1 MSSITNQKPPP
12 ATKSSLPPLHH
23 EKRKRIF
30 SLSRRSSTRKSLSSM
45 PGEIVDIP
53 EPPRVPVLG
62 HVTEIDQEYPLGS
75 FLHLANKYGPVYR
88 LDLLGTKMVVVST
101 QKLVDECCDDKRFKK
116 SIDGELNELR
126 AAVHDGL
133 FTSKGVE
140 EENWGVAHRVLMS
153 AFGPL
158 AIRDMFDPM
167 HDVAGQLAMK
177 WARHGPSTPIN
188 IGEDMTRLTM
198 DTVALCTMGYRFN
211 SYYREDT
218 HPFIKA
224 MYAVMKEAGDK
235 TLRVLPQ
242 VFYSKQDKRYRT
254 NIDTLRST
262 AREVLEARRLDPD
275 GANTRKDVLT
285 AMLNTVD
292 PVTGRKMTDE
302 SIIDNLITFL
312 VAGHETTAA
321 TFTFTMYWLLKRPEV
336 YRKVQ
341 EEVDTIVSDG
351 PLRVEHVPKLKY
363 LSAVLREVLRHSA
376 PIPAFARE
384 VQGNEAVIGG
394 KYRVKAGEQI
404 VCFLAKSHLDP
415 AVFGDDAE
423 EFRPERMLDENFDRL
438 MREFPNC
445 WSPFGTG
452 MRGCIGRAFAWQEMV
467 LAFALLMQN
476 FNFVMNNP
484 GYDLKVSQTLT
495 IKPKDLYIR
504 AILREGLTPS
514 LLEARM
520 TGSLVGGGPAAA
532 AAAAQIN
539 TNTKGTAANGGSGQ
553 VNGSKK
559 GANLA
564 VFYGSN
570 SGTCEFMAQRLASDA
585 VSHGFSA
592 TVDSLDAARE
602 SLPTDRPVV
611 IVTSS
616 YEGEP
621 PHNAALF
628 VDWLTNLKGKELEN
642 VSYAVYGC
650 GHADWVKTHQR
661 IPKLVDASLEE
672 HGGRRITPIATT
684 DAKDRDMFSDF
695 ETWEEETLWPILKK
709 DFGGR
714 PAGDGD
720 DAGAGSSSI
729 PDAGLSVSFST
740 PRTSTLRQDVR
751 DALVVGSRILA
762 GAGALGPVKRHIDV
776 QLPSD
781 MRYSAG
787 DYMAVLP
794 HNPKDTVARVMRRFH
809 LTWDSHVTIE
819 ASGPTTLP
827 TDTSIPVS
835 DVLSSYVE
843 LCQTASKR
851 NISTLSQLSRD
862 ESISRK
868 LQHLASD
875 GYDAEIRDKRLSVL
889 DIAEQFPCLAIPFN
903 HFLLML
909 PPMRVRQYSISSSP
923 LVDPG
928 VATLTYGVLDE
939 PALSGQGRHIGVTS
953 SYLSSLT
960 AGDRLQI
967 SIRPA
972 QGGFKLPVDM
982 DKTPLLCAATGTGL
996 APFRAFIQERAT
1008 LLSNGRRLAP
1018 AVLFFGCRHP
1028 TADDLYRDEFD
1039 AWEAAGAVTVYRAYS
1054 RRPDASRGC
1063 KYIQDR
1069 VWAERELLYDLW
1081 DRGARIYVCGSN
1093 KVAEGVKEVMLRA
1106 AREKSEIDDG
1116 KPMSEE
1122 ELEEWFNGIRNER
1135 YATDVFD

>member
-1 MSSITNQKPPP
+1 M
-12 ATKSSLPPLHH
+12 SSLPKAIPPAAAEDSSSSSTH
-23 EKRKRIF
+23 EKRRRVF
-30 SLSRRSSTRKSLSSM
+30 SLSRRSSRKSFGTIS
-45 PGEIVDIP
+45 GEIEIP
-53 EPPRVPVLG
+53 EPPRMPVLG
-62 HVTEIDQEYPLGS
+62 HVTEIDMEFPLGS
-75 FLHLANKYGPVYR
+75 FVHLANKFGPIYK
-88 LDLLGTKMVVVST
+88 LDLLG
-101 QKLVDECCDDKRFKK
+101 QKLVFVNTQELVNECCDDKRFKK
-116 SIDGELNELR
+116 SIEGDLTELR
-126 AAVHDGL
+126 EAVHDGL

-158 AIRDMFDPM
+158 AIREMFDPM

-177 WARHGPSTPIN
+177 WARHGPSTPIH

-218 HPFIKA
+218 HPFITA

-235 TLRVLPQ
+235 SLRVLPQ
-242 VFYSKQDKRYRT
+242 VFYKKQDKKMRA
-254 NIDTLRST
+254 NIDLLRST
-262 AREVLEARRLDPD
+262 AREVLEARRLDPS
-275 GANTRKDVLT
+275 GANGRKDVLT

-292 PVTGRKMTDE
+292 PVTGRKMTDD

-321 TFTFTMYWLLKRPEV
+321 TFTFAMYWLLKKPEV

-341 EEVDTIVSDG
+341 EEVDRTVANG
-351 PLRVEHVPKLKY
+351 PLRVEHVAKLKY
-363 LSAVLREVLRHSA
+363 LTAVIREVLRHSA
-376 PIPAFARE
+376 PIFGFGRE
-384 VQGNEAVIGG
+384 VLKGEEVIGG
-394 KYRVKAGEQI
+394 KYRIKAGEQI
-404 VCFLAKSHLDP
+404 LCFLTKSHLDP
-415 AVFGDDAE
+415 KVYGDDAE
-423 EFRPERMLDENFDRL
+423 EFKPERMLDDNFDRL
-438 MREFPNC
+438 MKEYPNC

-467 LAFALLMQN
+467 LALALLMQN
-476 FNFVMNNP
+476 FNFVMHNP
-484 GYDLKVSQTLT
+484 NYDLKISQTLT

-514 LLEARM
+514 SLEARM
-520 TGSLVGGGPAAA
+520 AGSFAGGHHG
-532 AAAAQIN
+532 AQPEAKVQED
-539 TNTKGTAANGGSGQ
+539 TDRSADADGANG
-553 VNGSKK
+553 KAK
-559 GANLA
+559 LA

-585 VSHGFSA
+585 ASHGFSA
-592 TVDSLDAARE
+592 TVDTLDTARE

-611 IVTSS
+611 IITSS

-628 VDWLTNLKGKELEN
+628 VDWLINLKDKELKN
-642 VSYAVYGC
+642 VNYAVFGC

-661 IPKLVDASLEE
+661 VPKLVDASIEE
-672 HGGRRITPIATT
+672 RGGRRIIPIAST

-695 ETWEEETLWPILKK
+695 EAWEDDALWPALVKQ
-709 DFGGR
+709 FGGR
-714 PAGDGD
+714 SEGD
-720 DAGAGSSSI
+720 DGSI
-729 PDAGLSVSFST
+729 AEAGLSVSFST

-751 DALVVGSRILA
+751 DALVIDSRLLTN
-762 GAGALGPVKRHIDV
+762 GDLGPAKRHLAV
-776 QLPSD
+776 QLPSN
-781 MRYSAG
+781 MRYTAG

-809 LTWDSHVTIE
+809 MTWDSHVMIH

-827 TDTSIPVS
+827 TDVSIPVS

-843 LCQTASKR
+843 LCQTASRR
-851 NISTLSQLSRD
+851 NVSTLPQFAKD
-862 ESISRK
+862 EELRRK
-868 LQHLASD
+868 LQDLASD
-875 GYDAEIRDKRLSVL
+875 GYDIEVKNKRLSVL
-889 DIAEQFPCLAIPFN
+889 DIAEQFPSLAIPFN

-928 VATLTYGVLDE
+928 IATLTYGVLDE

-953 SYLSSLT
+953 SYLSSLS
-960 AGDRLQI
+960 AGDRIQV
-967 SIRPA
+967 SIRVA

-982 DKTPLLCAATGTGL
+982 DKTPLLCVAAGTGL
-996 APFRAFIQERAT
+996 APFRAFVQERAT
-1008 LLSNGRRLAP
+1008 LLGNGRHLAP
-1018 AVLFFGCRHP
+1018 AILFFGCRNP
-1028 TADDLYRDEFD
+1028 IADDLYREEFD
-1039 AWEAAGAVTVYRAYS
+1039 KWEAAGAVKMYRAYS
-1054 RRPDASRGC
+1054 RNPDASEGC
-1063 KYIQDR
+1063 KYVQER
-1069 VWAERELLYDLW
+1069 VWQERTMLYSLW
-1081 DRGARIYVCGSN
+1081 DQGARVYVCGSN
-1093 KVAEGVKEVMLRA
+1093 RVAEGVKDVLLRA

-1116 KPMSEE
+1116 KPMTDE

>member
-1 MSSITNQKPPP
+1 MSSVHQI
-12 ATKSSLPPLHH
+12 KSSTTKDTLPKH
-23 EKRKRIF
+23 EKRRRVF
-30 SLSRRSSTRKSLSSM
+30 SLSRRSSRKSFGM
-45 PGEIVDIP
+45 IEEIVDIP
-53 EPPRVPVLG
+53 EPPRLPVLG

-75 FLHLANKYGPVYR
+75 FVHLANKYGPIYR
-88 LDLLGTKMVVVST
+88 LDILGQKMIFVNT
-101 QKLVDECCDDKRFKK
+101 HELVNECCDDKRFKK
-116 SIDGELNELR
+116 CIDGDLTELR
-126 AAVHDGL
+126 DAVHDGL

-177 WARHGPSTPIN
+177 WARHGSSTPIHV
-188 IGEDMTRLTM
+188 GEDMTRLTM
-198 DTVALCTMGYRFN
+198 DTVALCSMGYRFN

-218 HPFIKA
+218 HPFITA

-235 TLRVLPQ
+235 SLRVLPQ
-242 VFYSKQDKRYRT
+242 VFYKKQDKKYKA
-254 NIDTLRST
+254 NIGLLRST
-262 AREVLEARRLDPD
+262 AREVLEARKLDPN
-275 GANTRKDVLT
+275 GANGRKDVLT

-341 EEVDTIVSDG
+341 EEVDRTVGDG
-351 PLRVEHVPKLKY
+351 PLRVEHVAKLKY
-363 LSAVLREVLRHSA
+363 LTAVIREVLRHSA
-376 PIPAFARE
+376 PIFGFGRE
-384 VQGNEAVIGG
+384 VQDGEEIIGG

-404 VCFLAKSHLDP
+404 VCFLTKSHLDP
-415 AVFGDDAE
+415 KVFGDDAE
-423 EFRPERMLDENFDRL
+423 EFKPERMFDENFDRL
-438 MREFPNC
+438 MKEFPNC

-476 FNFVMNNP
+476 FNFVMQNP
-484 GYDLKVSQTLT
+484 NYDLKISQTLT
-495 IKPKDLYIR
+495 IKPKDFYIR

-520 TGSLVGGGPAAA
+520 AGSLVGGQ
-532 AAAAQIN
+532 AAQLKKKAQEASN
-539 TNTKGTAANGGSGQ
+539 SSGEANGTKE
-553 VNGSKK
+553 NAK
-559 GANLA
+559 LA

-570 SGTCEFMAQRLASDA
+570 SGTCEFMAQRLANDA
-585 VSHGFSA
+585 ASHGFSA
-592 TVDSLDAARE
+592 TVDTLDTARE
-602 SLPTDRPVV
+602 SLPTDRPVI

-628 VDWLTNLKGKELEN
+628 VDWLTNLKDKELEG

-661 IPKLVDASLEE
+661 IPKLVNTTLEE
-672 HGGRRITPIATT
+672 RGGRRIIPLSTT

-695 ETWEEETLWPILKK
+695 EAWEDDKLWPVLIKQ
-709 DFGGR
+709 FGGR
-714 PAGDGD
+714 PEGD
-720 DAGAGSSSI
+720 ASNI
-729 PDAGLSVSFST
+729 TDAGLSVSFST

-751 DALVVGSRILA
+751 DALVIDSCTLTQGN
-762 GAGALGPVKRHIDV
+762 LGPVKRHIEV
-776 QLPSD
+776 QLPSN
-781 MRYSAG
+781 MRYTAG

-809 LTWDSHVTIE
+809 LTWDSHVTIQ

-827 TDTSIPVS
+827 TDVSIPVS

-851 NISTLSQLSRD
+851 NVSTLSQFVKD
-862 ESISRK
+862 EELRHK
-868 LQHLASD
+868 LQYLATD
-875 GYDAEIRDKRLSVL
+875 GYDTEIKNKRLSVL
-889 DIAEQFPCLAIPFN
+889 DIAEQFPSLAIPFN

-923 LVDPG
+923 LVDPS

-939 PALSGQGRHIGVTS
+939 PALSGQGRHVGVTS

-967 SIRPA
+967 AIRVA

-982 DKTPLLCAATGTGL
+982 DKTPLLCVAAGTGL
-996 APFRAFIQERAT
+996 APFRAFVQERAI
-1008 LLSNGRRLAP
+1008 LLSNGRQLAP
-1018 AVLFFGCRHP
+1018 AILFFGCRDP
-1028 TADDLYRDEFD
+1028 SADDLYRDEFD
-1039 AWEAAGAVTVYRAYS
+1039 KWEAAGAVTVYRAYS
-1054 RRPDASRGC
+1054 HKPDASSGC
-1063 KYIQDR
+1063 KYVQDR
-1069 VWAERELLYDLW
+1069 IWQEREMLYGLW
-1081 DRGARIYVCGSN
+1081 DQGARVYVCGSN
-1093 KVAEGVKEVMLRA
+1093 RVAEGVKDIILKA
-1106 AREKSEIDDG
+1106 AKEKSEIDDG
-1116 KPMSEE
+1116 KPMTDE
-1122 ELEEWFNGIRNER
+1122 ELEEWFTGIRNER